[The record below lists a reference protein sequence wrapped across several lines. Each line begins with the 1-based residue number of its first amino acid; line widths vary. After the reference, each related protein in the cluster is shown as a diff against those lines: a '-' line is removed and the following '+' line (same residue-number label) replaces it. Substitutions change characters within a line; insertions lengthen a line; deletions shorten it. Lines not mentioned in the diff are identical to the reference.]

1 MSIAHDWHGRT
12 LQTALQEQPALQLSF
27 YSFGVILRKVT
38 DNGGV
43 IEHPVDPQAISR
55 ALSDKTCFS
64 TGVLSDDILYVQQE
78 GVKETIVSYRKRQ
91 RTGIWMEGMDEPLRI
106 PLPDMIL
113 MRVTTDGK
121 SPHYNL
127 FAVKERPSSLDTPLF
142 HAPLLNIYSSGN
154 ICWGSVRRGLS
165 QGTSLAEDWE
175 SLLGTR
181 FGNHSCHGKSRKY
194 RQDVRKM
201 LIELNDNQRRR
212 VYPKRDLLPANKTLA
227 QLLNFKEA

>member
-1 MSIAHDWHGRT
+1 MKPVDWHGQT

-38 DNGGV
+38 NNGGV

-64 TGVLSDDILYVQQE
+64 TGLLSDDILYVQQE

-91 RTGIWMEGMDEPLRI
+91 RTGIWLEGMDEPLRI
-106 PLPDMIL
+106 PLPDLIL

-127 FAVKERPSSLDTPLF
+127 FAVKERLSSLNVPLF
-142 HAPLLNIYSSGN
+142 HAPLPNIYSSGN
-154 ICWGSVRRGLS
+154 ICWGSVRREQS
-165 QGTSLAEDWE
+165 QGTSLADDWE

-181 FGNHSCHGKSRKY
+181 FGNHSVHGKSRTH
-194 RQDVRKM
+194 RHDVRKI
-201 LIELNDNQRRR
+201 LIELNDNPRRR
-212 VYPKRDLLPANKTLA
+212 VYPKRDLLPADKTLA
-227 QLLNFKEA
+227 QLLNIKEA